1 MATFKKRLLSG
12 CVDGKAIKIAA
23 IATAGTLIH
32 TAVAGQVAG
41 TYDEIWLWAYNY
53 NESMVILTLEWG
65 GVSVVRMTYVRPPIV
80 CFCGSTRV
88 AEKFNEEAIRFTL
101 DGWIVLRPEVVQY
114 SSDGDPQ
121 HSDPITKLRLDVLH
135 FAKIDLADLVYV
147 INVGGYI
154 GSSTRDEIAYAKD
167 HGKPLRYLEPTQPA
181 QTR

>member
-1 MATFKKRLLSG
+1 
-12 CVDGKAIKIAA
+12 
-23 IATAGTLIH
+23 
-32 TAVAGQVAG
+32 
-41 TYDEIWLWAYNY
+41 
-53 NESMVILTLEWG
+53 
-65 GVSVVRMTYVRPPIV
+65 MTYVRPPIV
-80 CFCGSTRV
+80 CFCGSTRF

-154 GSSTRDEIAYAKD
+154 GESTSREIQ
-167 HGKPLRYLEPTQPA
+167 HSMMIGKPIEYLEA
-181 QTR
+181 IE